1 MDIRQLR
8 YFLAVAQEGQVTGA
22 ARRLHMEQPPLS
34 RQLKQLEE
42 ELNVVLFDRS
52 GKRLKLTPAGERLRQ
67 RAESLLAQ
75 LGETIQEVRELDGG
89 VRGELSIGSAVSCIS
104 LLPER
109 IARFSEAYPLV
120 TFRIRE
126 GDHFLLGELL
136 ERRKIELAITRLPF
150 EAAFDPGKYAVKRLP
165 SDPFVA
171 LLPLNWRPAPAG
183 QAIRLEELAQLPFLT
198 LKTEHTTAMHERI
211 QSEFRRSGHAPRV
224 LCECSSVALIL
235 AFVSAGVGATILPKS
250 VTATLPLTNIRMCA
264 IPEAGLRSEVG
275 LVWLK
280 DRHLPR
286 SALRFIETFAEER
299 TC

>member
-22 ARRLHMEQPPLS
+22 ARLLHMEQPPLS

-42 ELNVVLFDRS
+42 ELNVTLFDRS
-52 GKRLKLTPAGERLRQ
+52 GKRFKLTPAGELLRR
-67 RAESLLAQ
+67 RAEGLLAQ
-75 LGETIQEVRELDGG
+75 LGETVQEIRELDGG

-109 IARFSEAYPLV
+109 IARFAEAYPLV
-120 TFRIRE
+120 TFKIRE

-150 EAAFDPGKYAVKRLP
+150 EASFDADKYAVRRLP

-171 LLPLNWRPAPAG
+171 LLPTDWGPSPAD
-183 QAIRLEELAQLPFLT
+183 QAIRLEELAQLPFLA
-198 LKTEHTTAMHERI
+198 LKTEHTTAMHELI
-211 QSEFRRSGHAPRV
+211 QGEFRRSGLAPRI

-250 VTATLPLTNIRMCA
+250 VTSTLALTNIRMCA
-264 IPEAGLRSEVG
+264 IEQAEFRSEVG

-280 DRHLPR
+280 DRHLSR
-286 SALRFIETFAEER
+286 GALRFMETFAGEQI
-299 TC
+299 